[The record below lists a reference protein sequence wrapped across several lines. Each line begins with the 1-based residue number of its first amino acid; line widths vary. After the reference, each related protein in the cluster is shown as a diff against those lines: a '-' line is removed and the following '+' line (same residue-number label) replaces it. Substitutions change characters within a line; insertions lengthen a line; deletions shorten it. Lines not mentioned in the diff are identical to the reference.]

1 MERLTWKDES
11 GYYAPKNVTLNALKK
26 RGELVDRLAS
36 YEDLEEQGRLV
47 VLPCKVGD
55 TVYVLNA
62 SKFHRGEVY
71 EGYVSS
77 FHYSFHGLEML
88 GTGFYGRVDDL
99 LNKKVFLTRVESEA
113 ALKGVSEDG

>member
-1 MERLTWKDES
+1 MERLTTHDPIRQLFVCSANYKSWNEI
-11 GYYAPKNVTLNALKK
+11 Y
-26 RGELVDRLAS
+26 DRLAY
-36 YEDLEEQGRLV
+36 YEDLDEQGRLV

-62 SKFHRGEVY
+62 SKFHKGEVY

-99 LNKKVFLTRVESEA
+99 LNKKVFLTRAEAEA
-113 ALKGVSEDG
+113 ALKGVSEDANN